1 MANNVIDFQ
10 KMKDRKEAIEWIEY
24 MFDQADNLKF
34 NSDYTKIDQYDY
46 NTKSY
51 SQISFLGTCTLSSDK
66 IRSS

>member
-34 NSDYTKIDQYDY
+34 NSDYTRIDQYDY
-46 NTKSY
+46 NAKSY
-51 SQISFLGTCTLSSDK
+51 SQIISENDDE
-66 IRSS
+66 RE